1 MDMSLQK
8 LQKRIGSGPL
18 AVLVGLSVLGFCSL
32 ASLVLADVSSA
43 TVPPAGLNC
52 KEADGKI
59 GGRGSTYQNNLQEET
74 AKLYR
79 DDFCG
84 NAGTETAE
92 DKVGGKER
100 GEAGNTM
107 VAYNYVAAESL
118 GATGSGAGLRAAS
131 CRTDAFAGT
140 DLPYSEKQLKEL
152 DGAPGVLTENE
163 GKACSGSG
171 LAEGKFLP
179 PFQPDSPAEWPG
191 KEDTAGTVM
200 SFPVGGSSVT
210 LPVNLTA
217 GNCGGTAPTS
227 LNFTPKEV
235 SRIFGGAVATWND
248 AELVATNASLSK
260 CTEKLVR
267 VVRFDNSGTTN
278 IFKSY
283 LVRAD
288 NERTGQECAKGK
300 NWSTS
305 ASTVSG
311 TGEYFESPNI
321 KWPGKQAEEKKEKG
335 AEGTCSEIITAGTS
349 GGGALVKKVTE
360 TPDGIGYADLAD
372 AAGKG
377 LLLPNVQNATGT
389 AFVAPNTAKQ
399 ANCTYNVVSLPGVS
413 SSDSVGLNAED
424 NWGNNN
430 ESSGNPN
437 HENAT
442 DLGIKY
448 PICGLTFDLVYK
460 GLDAVGGVEEEGKKV
475 NPESRLTA
483 DQRRTLYSYMT
494 FLLSSAAQDNYGKI
508 NYAPLPSSWLPVL
521 REGFQ
526 NGF

>member
-18 AVLVGLSVLGFCSL
+18 AVLVGLSVLGCCLL
-32 ASLVLADVSSA
+32 ANLMLANASSA
-43 TVPPAGLNC
+43 AVPTAGLNC
-52 KEADGKI
+52 KESDGKI
-59 GGRGSTYQNNLQEET
+59 SGRGSTYQNNLQEEV

-84 NAGTETAE
+84 NTGTETAE

-100 GEAGNTM
+100 GEAGSTM
-107 VAYNYVAAESL
+107 VGYNYVTAESIS
-118 GATGSGAGLRAAS
+118 ATGSGAGLRAAS

-140 DLPYSEKQLKEL
+140 DLPYSEAQLKEL
-152 DGAPGVLTENE
+152 DGAPALLTEKE
-163 GKACSGSG
+163 GKACSKEG

-179 PFQPDSPAEWPG
+179 PFQPNTPAEWPG
-191 KEDTAGTVM
+191 KEDTAGTIM

-217 GNCGGTAPTS
+217 ATCGGTAPTS

-248 AELVATNASLSK
+248 PELVGTNASLAK

-283 LVRAD
+283 LVRAE
-288 NERTGQECAKGK
+288 NERTGQECATGK
-300 NWSTS
+300 HWS
-305 ASTVSG
+305 SG
-311 TGEYFESPNI
+311 PSSSSGAGEYFENPNT
-321 KWPGKQAEEKKEKG
+321 KWPGKQEVGK
-335 AEGTCSEIITAGTS
+335 EGTCSEIITAGVN
-349 GGGALVKKVTE
+349 GGGALVKKVSE
-360 TPDGIGYADLAD
+360 VPNSIGYADLAD

-377 LLLPNVQNATGT
+377 LILPNVQNATAT
-389 AFVAPNTAKQ
+389 SFQAPNSQKV
-399 ANCTYNVVSLPGVS
+399 ANCTYSVVSLPGVS
-413 SSDSVGLNAED
+413 AADAVGLNSED

-430 ESSGNPN
+430 EANGNPN

-442 DLGIKY
+442 DLGSKY

-460 GLDAVGGVEEEGKKV
+460 GLNSVGGVEEEAKKV
-475 NPESRLTA
+475 NPISRLTA

-494 FLLSSAAQDNYGKI
+494 FILSSAAQDSYGKI
-508 NYAPLPSSWLPVL
+508 NYAPLPVAWLPVL

-526 NGF
+526 SGF